1 MLDRALVVSSLAYL
15 IVTTPVITYC
25 NSSERR
31 SKERKK
37 WTLMALGIVVALF
50 AVKFGFDLVV
60 LPKNYYEALEV
71 PRHASAMA
79 IRKSYVKLSKS
90 VHPDKNPAPDAKE
103 RFDEMTR
110 MKEVNVYFV
119 IFFCSAAYNTLL
131 FIVCCC
137 VDDDLLYLF
146 ISECGFNRYS
156 WMNPHVIY
164 TIDLVINIWTSILVK
179 TI

>member
-25 NSSERR
+25 YSSERR

-60 LPKNYYEALEV
+60 LPKNYYQALEV

-103 RFDEMTR
+103 TFDEMTR
-110 MKEVNVYFV
+110 MKEVNVHFV
-119 IFFCSAAYNTLL
+119 IFFLTAYYTLL

-137 VDDDLLYLF
+137 VDGDLLHLF

-156 WMNPHVIY
+156 WMKPHVIY